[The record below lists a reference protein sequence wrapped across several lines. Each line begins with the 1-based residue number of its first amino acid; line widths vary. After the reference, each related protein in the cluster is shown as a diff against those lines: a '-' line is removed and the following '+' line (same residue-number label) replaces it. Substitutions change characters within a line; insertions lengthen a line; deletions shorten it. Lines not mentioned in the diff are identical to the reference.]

1 MQLLSTLNSLDN
13 VADGSTRKL
22 LKTATSSGSGN
33 AVTAVS
39 ISGDTLTYTKGE
51 SFTKASILPNDAG
64 EIKTKYRI
72 AQKGYTGGNTTYWYY
87 PICTL
92 PADNS
97 SNYASVIISG
107 RIGGWVNDNM
117 SYVSALCWNRGGD
130 GISVLDIAGGAT
142 SMSSIW
148 SICDIVLY
156 RDSTSKK
163 TTIYLKCHSYF
174 TFDLDFEFF
183 QSGIEVT
190 YNGTYIT
197 TTPSGTLGAQASASN
212 RRMEIIN
219 SQAYVAGTQLVKNTD
234 YATTSKGGVI
244 KPSGDFGTYV
254 DSSTGKLMGQ
264 VKTYE
269 VYQTANNNL
278 VVSKGTLENV
288 ITGKGLTSTSFTQT
302 LTGGTEIGSIKINGT
317 TQKIYAPTPGSVTTS
332 LASPRETYYLTGVQ
346 TTTAGQS
353 NLYNSYLSSTY
364 TGIKYV
370 TSTSQE
376 GGSLY
381 VDDREVVTGLYYEI
395 S

>member
-39 ISGDTLTYTKGE
+39 ISGDTLTYTKGTN
-51 SFTKASILPNDAG
+51 FTLASVLPNDAG
-64 EIKTKYRI
+64 EIKTRYRVS
-72 AQKGYTGGNTTYWYY
+72 QKGYTGSASTYWYY

-117 SYVSALCWNRGGD
+117 SYVSALCWNRSGD
-130 GISVLDIAGGAT
+130 GISALDIAGGAS
-142 SMSSIW
+142 SMNNIW
-148 SICDIVLY
+148 KLCDVVLY
-156 RDSTSKK
+156 RDTTSKK
-163 TTIYLKCHSYF
+163 TTIYLKCNGYF
-174 TFDLDFEFF
+174 LFDLDFEFF
-183 QSGIEVT
+183 QSGIQIL
-190 YNGTYIT
+190 YDGTYTT
-197 TTPSGTLGAQASASN
+197 TTPSGTLGAQASTTN
-212 RRMEIIN
+212 KRMEIIN
-219 SQAYVAGTQLVKNTD
+219 SKAYVAGTQLLK
-234 YATTSKGGVI
+234 TSDI
-244 KPSGDFGTYV
+244 S
-254 DSSTGKLMGQ
+254 
-264 VKTYE
+264 
-269 VYQTANNNL
+269 
-278 VVSKGTLENV
+278 VS
-288 ITGKGLTSTSFTQT
+288 QT
-302 LTGGTEIGSIKINGT
+302 LTDGAEVGEITVNGST
-317 TQKIYAPTPGSVTTS
+317 TKLYAPATGSVNTS
-332 LASPRETYYLTGVQ
+332 LASPQQTYYLTGVQ
-346 TTTAGQS
+346 TTTAGQG

>member
-72 AQKGYTGGNTTYWYY
+72 AQKGNTGGNTTYWYY

-234 YATTSKGGVI
+234 YANGTTAGI
-244 KPSGDFGTYV
+244 
-254 DSSTGKLMGQ
+254 
-264 VKTYE
+264 VKTP
-269 VYQTANNNL
+269 TWSGINL
-278 VVSKGTLENV
+278 VDGDIYVKNFTYQQYQDINGASAINKNTLENV

-302 LTGGTEIGSIKINGT
+302 LTSGTEIGSIKINGT
-317 TQKIYAPTPGSVTTS
+317 TQKIYAPTPSSVTTS

-346 TTTAGQS
+346 ITTAGQG